1 MCKNKEELNEQVER
15 YRKLTATSKKIEAE
29 LKAVKDDIMSYV
41 NAKGKPKEEG
51 STTLVVFGD
60 GYKVSIITV
69 TNSSFDTAKLKEAL
83 GDDLSAYKKVSSSPR
98 LDVR

>member
-1 MCKNKEELNEQVER
+1 MCKNKEELAAQITR

-29 LKAVKDDIMSYV
+29 LSEVKDDIMAYV
-41 NAKGKPKEEG
+41 NAKGKPKSEG

-60 GYKVSIITV
+60 GFKVSVIITNKP
-69 TNSSFDTAKLKEAL
+69 TFDTDKLKEAL
-83 GDDLSAYKKVSSSPR
+83 GEDLSAYKKNTSYPR

>member
-1 MCKNKEELNEQVER
+1 MCKNKEELTAQITR
-15 YRKLTATSKKIEAE
+15 YRKLTAAFKKLEAE
-29 LKAVKDDIMSYV
+29 LKEVKDDIIAYV

-69 TNSSFDTAKLKEAL
+69 TNSSFDSSKLKEVL
-83 GDDLSAYKKVSSSPR
+83 GEDLSAYKKITSSPR